1 MKNQPF
7 VIPNYPLKSFK
18 KNIVPKVEFRRYYSI
33 ANDNVVLF
41 VGNLMGVNGADLL
54 PKIMEELFR

>member
-1 MKNQPF
+1 
-7 VIPNYPLKSFK
+7 LKSFK

-54 PKIMEELFR
+54 PKIMEELCR